1 MKHFIMLFV
10 VFIGIAITHSFLR
23 ADGEVREATKAEQ
36 DYSLR
41 VYQTID
47 KALPA
52 VPAQWT
58 VTEKTEVKPDSF
70 VSVGT
75 GDQPMSVG
83 YSLTAEDSKK
93 LADSEAKM
101 SESVQTYAMAHQ
113 DETQKAVDD
122 ASPKIDALSKQME
135 EAIAKGDMSQ
145 LESIQKEMMKIQA
158 PMQEKSDAMMRD
170 LSEQREKFKARDARL
185 RISVDVN
192 REYEDVAGFSKEN
205 PIASHPVYWR
215 AFSSDDNSD
224 YEGEMMVFAGAWKLA
239 LGGDDPHMTTTW
251 NLGLPHTVVQNMV
264 IHLQGDKMRVQKII
278 ESINWVMLNSLFNVK

>member
-1 MKHFIMLFV
+1 MKNFMLFV
-10 VFIGIAITHSFLR
+10 IFIGIAIMHSFLR

-36 DYSLR
+36 DYSLW
-41 VYQTID
+41 VYKTID

-75 GDQPMSVG
+75 GDQPMSVS
-83 YSLTAEDSKK
+83 YSLAAEDSKK

-113 DETQKAVDD
+113 DETQKMMDD
-122 ASPKIDALSKQME
+122 VSPRIDALSKQME
-135 EAIAKGDMSQ
+135 EAIAKGDMAQ
-145 LESIQKEMMKIQA
+145 LEKLQKELAKVQA
-158 PMQEKSDAMMRD
+158 PVQEKSDAMTRD
-170 LSEQREKFKARDARL
+170 LNEQAEKFKAGDARL

-192 REYEDVAGFSKEN
+192 REYRDLAGFSKEN

-239 LGGDDPHMTTTW
+239 LGSDDPHMTTTW
-251 NLGLPHTVVQNMV
+251 NLGLPYTVVQNMV
-264 IHLQGDKMRVQKII
+264 IHVQGDKVRVQKII
-278 ESINWVMLNSLFNVK
+278 ESINWVMLGNLFDMKK